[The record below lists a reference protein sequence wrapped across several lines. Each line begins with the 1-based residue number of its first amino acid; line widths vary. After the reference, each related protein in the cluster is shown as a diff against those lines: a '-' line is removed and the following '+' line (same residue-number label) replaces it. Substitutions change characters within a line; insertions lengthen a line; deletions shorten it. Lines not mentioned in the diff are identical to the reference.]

1 MLNSPILDVAIG
13 VAFGFLAVSLAAGA
27 VVEAINSALKT
38 RSGTLLKAVKDL
50 VNDPNFEKLAFRLYQ
65 HALINPRGPGASV
78 AAGAAPAP
86 VADPAAAPL
95 PPSQADKA
103 AAQKNKPAYIDPKHF
118 AEAFI
123 DVLSRGRTAG
133 KTLQQIAEELKD
145 SPLIAANPQM
155 RDFIDGIVQ
164 QAQGDNDEIKT
175 QLASWFDSGMDRVSG
190 AFKRRAQLA
199 SFVAALI
206 IALLFNVDALR
217 IAQLVWQQPALVD
230 QLKVPAQPGAS
241 ASGAAAQS
249 TSTRDQDVFAT
260 LKVLDQHLPLG
271 WAPGYFFEVADA
283 KGQWIG
289 ICKAPGFWLNVLGWL
304 ITAFASLFGAP
315 FWFDTLQS
323 FVRLKGAGP
332 SPQEKKE
339 DRAAAA

>member
-118 AEAFI
+118 AEAFV
-123 DVLSRGRTAG
+123 DVLSAGAQRGRRCS
-133 KTLQQIAEELKD
+133 KL
-145 SPLIAANPQM
+145 
-155 RDFIDGIVQ
+155 
-164 QAQGDNDEIKT
+164 
-175 QLASWFDSGMDRVSG
+175 
-190 AFKRRAQLA
+190 RR
-199 SFVAALI
+199 
-206 IALLFNVDALR
+206 NLR
-217 IAQLVWQQPALVD
+217 IP
-230 QLKVPAQPGAS
+230 
-241 ASGAAAQS
+241 
-249 TSTRDQDVFAT
+249 
-260 LKVLDQHLPLG
+260 PL
-271 WAPGYFFEVADA
+271 
-283 KGQWIG
+283 
-289 ICKAPGFWLNVLGWL
+289 
-304 ITAFASLFGAP
+304 
-315 FWFDTLQS
+315 
-323 FVRLKGAGP
+323 
-332 SPQEKKE
+332 
-339 DRAAAA
+339 

>member
-1 MLNSPILDVAIG
+1 
-13 VAFGFLAVSLAAGA
+13 
-27 VVEAINSALKT
+27 
-38 RSGTLLKAVKDL
+38 
-50 VNDPNFEKLAFRLYQ
+50 
-65 HALINPRGPGASV
+65 
-78 AAGAAPAP
+78 
-86 VADPAAAPL
+86 
-95 PPSQADKA
+95 
-103 AAQKNKPAYIDPKHF
+103 
-118 AEAFI
+118 
-123 DVLSRGRTAG
+123 
-133 KTLQQIAEELKD
+133 
-145 SPLIAANPQM
+145 M

-164 QAQGDNDEIKT
+164 QAQGDIDEIKT

-230 QLKVPAQPGAS
+230 QLKVPAQPGAA

-249 TSTRDQDVFAT
+249 TSTRDEDVFAT

-271 WAPGYFFEVADA
+271 WAPGHFFEVADA

-315 FWFDTLQS
+315 FWFDMLQS